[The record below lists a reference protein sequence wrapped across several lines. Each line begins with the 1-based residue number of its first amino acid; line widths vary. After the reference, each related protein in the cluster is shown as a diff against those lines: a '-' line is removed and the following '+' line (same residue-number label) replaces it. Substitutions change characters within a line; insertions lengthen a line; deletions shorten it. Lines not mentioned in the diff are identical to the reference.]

1 MVPHSSIH
9 AWRIPWEEEPGG
21 LHTVHGSAK
30 NQTGLST
37 YIQTYKHTNKHIYIY
52 IYIYMTSIRFKL
64 TW

>member
-9 AWRIPWEEEPGG
+9 AWRIPWEEEAGG

-37 YIQTYKHTNKHIYIY
+37 YIHTYKQTYIYV
-52 IYIYMTSIRFKL
+52 TTIRFKL